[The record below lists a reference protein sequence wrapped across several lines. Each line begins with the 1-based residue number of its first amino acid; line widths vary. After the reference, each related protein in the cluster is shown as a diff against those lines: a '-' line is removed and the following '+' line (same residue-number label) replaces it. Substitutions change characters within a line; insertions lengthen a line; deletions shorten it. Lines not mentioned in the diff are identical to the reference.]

1 MPMKRIYL
9 ATGVAAIAAL
19 VAGYA
24 FLNNRNSSVRIER
37 QPLPAQ
43 VVVKAR
49 PVAIEQDATSTL
61 TQQNTPFIRPVLP
74 MPLPVN
80 SSSLADIVIR
90 SEQDFVTPKSVS
102 ELRYSPFGFA
112 CERRLS
118 ATKAAGAMVM
128 LDFDAPC
135 QVAETVTVRHKGLEF
150 TMLTSGIGRFS
161 VAVPAFTKQAV
172 FEVEMPDGEVVSAS
186 VFVLEADDFDRV
198 AVQWAGDSNLKIHA
212 FEPGVGYRRRGH
224 VWANAPRSV
233 SVAVQARGGYITE
246 LGDVDTTNAIHA
258 EVYSFPSRRV
268 QKPGVVRLSIQ
279 AEVTK
284 RNCGKDIQ
292 TKTLQSGM
300 NGGISVVDLT
310 VSIPACDAIGDFLV
324 LNNLLR
330 DLKIA
335 QN

>member
-1 MPMKRIYL
+1 MKRVYL
-9 ATGVAAIAAL
+9 VTGVAVIAAL

-24 FLNNRNSSVRIER
+24 LLNNRNSGLRIEP
-37 QPLPAQ
+37 QPLSEQAG
-43 VVVKAR
+43 VKPQPDA
-49 PVAIEQDATSTL
+49 VEQDETSTL
-61 TQQNTPFIRPVLP
+61 TQLNTPFSRPELP
-74 MPLPVN
+74 AALPIGG
-80 SSSLADIVIR
+80 SDLASIVKKT
-90 SEQDFVTPKSVS
+90 EQDFVTPMSVS
-102 ELRYSPFGFA
+102 EVRYSPFGFA

-128 LDFDAPC
+128 LAFDAPC

-161 VAVPAFTKQAV
+161 VVVPAFAKQAV

-186 VFVLEADDFDRV
+186 IFVSEADDFDRV
-198 AVQWAGDSNLKIHA
+198 AVQWAGDSILKIHA
-212 FEPGVGYRRRGH
+212 FEPSVGLRHRGH
-224 VWANAPRSV
+224 VWANAPQSV
-233 SVAVQARGGYITE
+233 LVAVQARGGYITE
-246 LGDVDTTNAIHA
+246 LGGVDTTYAIHA
-258 EVYSFPSRRV
+258 EVYSFPTRRV

-279 AEVTK
+279 AEVTN

-292 TKTLQSGM
+292 AKTLQSGV
-300 NGGISVVDLT
+300 NGGVSMVDLT
-310 VSIPACDAIGDFLV
+310 VSMPSCDAIGDFLV

>member
-1 MPMKRIYL
+1 MPMRRIYL

-19 VAGYA
+19 VAGYT
-24 FLNNRNSSVRIER
+24 FLNNQNSSVRIEQ

-43 VVVKAR
+43 VVVKTQ
-49 PVAIEQDATSTL
+49 PVAVDQDTTSTL
-61 TQQNTPFIRPVLP
+61 TQLNTPFIRPVLP

-80 SSSLADIVIR
+80 GSGLADIVIR
-90 SEQDFVTPKSVS
+90 SEQNFVTPKSVS

-118 ATKAAGAMVM
+118 ATKAAGAMVV

-161 VAVPAFTKQAV
+161 VVVPAFTKQAA
-172 FEVEMPDGEVVSAS
+172 FEVETPDGEVVSAS

-198 AVQWAGDSNLKIHA
+198 AVQWAGDSTLKIHA
-212 FEPGVGYRRRGH
+212 LEPGIGGH
-224 VWANAPRSV
+224 VWASAPQSV

-246 LGDVDTTNAIHA
+246 LGGVDTSNAIHA

-284 RNCGKDIQ
+284 GNCGKDIQ
-292 TKTLQSGM
+292 TKTVQSGV
-300 NGGISVVDLT
+300 NGGVSVVDLT
-310 VSIPACDAIGDFLV
+310 VSIPACDAVGDFLV